1 MNNLL
6 TFNLTEIIVLKF
18 LGKKILGNNPNDHI
32 EDLVKFK
39 DNPDTRQLHRWVHGE
54 PQLSFVI
61 FHRNKPSQKF
71 IYIFYVNIQIFTIA
85 AFGKLK
91 HALPNARNGKSNA
104 ILFILR
110 VINFGSL
117 FAKK

>member
-91 HALPNARNGKSNA
+91 HAVPNARNGKSKCY
-104 ILFILR
+104 LVYCKGYQFL
-110 VINFGSL
+110 
-117 FAKK
+117 